1 MLYNQRAEIILQQL
15 KLQSTGKV
23 NELSQILK
31 VSVDTVRR
39 DLKAMEQS
47 GLIKCLRG
55 GACLPDSVASLSHF
69 EGREVIH
76 SQLKRQAAKKALKLI
91 KSGDL
96 VAINSGTTN
105 TILAQEMASLTIP
118 FTVLTNNFAAANI
131 LMKIPA
137 IRLIFIGGETDALEQ
152 STFGDRCLREFES
165 YYPDLAFLSIN
176 AVNYKDGF
184 TDFRMNEIPVIR
196 CLSAVSRQKI
206 AVMDSSKLGKC
217 SKVKVLGPDQVDLI
231 FMDNNVPDEV
241 KEQYHKKGILIQ

>member
-15 KLQSTGKV
+15 KLQSTVKV

-152 STFGDRCLREFES
+152 STGINGLCKGQIVFDGKPEELTDRDIERIYETSREN
-165 YYPDLAFLSIN
+165 L
-176 AVNYKDGF
+176 
-184 TDFRMNEIPVIR
+184 M
-196 CLSAVSRQKI
+196 
-206 AVMDSSKLGKC
+206 LGGR
-217 SKVKVLGPDQVDLI
+217 S
-231 FMDNNVPDEV
+231 DER
-241 KEQYHKKGILIQ
+241 EDTAHCA